1 MDKQYLK
8 ELVGNGDLEQAF
20 QSLLSYGKGQ
30 KAKEWHNA
38 LWIQY
43 NRLKELEQNSLK
55 GTLSVEEADRIKNR
69 ILSALLSLIDDL
81 PVQEEEAAASGMPPP
96 LPAGKARWAKWVLIG
111 AAVLAGLIAGYSK
124 LKPAVTRPAAEP
136 TASEASIPEEASSSS
151 QALRFP
157 QGSEVTFIFSTGI
170 EISYRILSGEMESLG
185 GDARQVSFT
194 IRCSGRKGNG
204 VNFWDDTFRLELDE
218 AGALL
223 EPSSGLNEVVEN
235 NSYKDGTVS
244 FVVKGPVSS
253 MKLAIVN
260 PWDQGDIRKLAVD
273 FKQ

>member
-8 ELVGNGDLEQAF
+8 ELVGSGDLEQAF
-20 QSLLSYGKGQ
+20 QALLSYGKGQ

-55 GTLSVEEADRIKNR
+55 GTLSAEEADRIKNR
-69 ILSALLSLIDDL
+69 ILSALLTLIDDL
-81 PVQEEEAAASGMPPP
+81 PVKENEDAATATFLPQ
-96 LPAGKARWAKWVLIG
+96 PAGKNRWAKWLLIV
-111 AAVLAGLIAGYSK
+111 AAVLIGLIAGYSK
-124 LKPAVTRPAAEP
+124 LKPAGTLPETEP
-136 TASEASIPEEASSSS
+136 TASEAAIPEAPPAPS

-157 QGSEVTFIFSTGI
+157 QGNEVTFLFSTGN
-170 EISYRILSGEMESLG
+170 EISYRILSGELKSLG
-185 GDARQVSFT
+185 GDARQVSFV

-223 EPSSGLNEVVEN
+223 APSSGLNEIVEN

-253 MKLAIVN
+253 MKLAVVN
-260 PWDQGDIRKLAVD
+260 PWDKEDIRKLAVGFD
-273 FKQ
+273 Q